1 MEAHL
6 DACEQCRRAVA
17 AAASDFTLPATVV
30 STELTPGMRVAR
42 YEIQRELGRGGMGVV
57 YLARDITLD
66 RLIAL
71 KLLHARHDE
80 AAQARLLREAQ
91 VMARLSHPNVVP
103 VFELGDWRGE
113 LYLTME
119 LVSGR
124 TLAAW
129 LKAAPRTSAE
139 ILSTFIEAGR
149 GLAAA
154 HAAGIVHRDF
164 KPENVLVGHDGR
176 VRVTDFGLSRPGSAV
191 VLPPFAS
198 PLITREGALAGTLAY
213 MAPEQLDGKP
223 ADERSDQF
231 SFCVALAEALL
242 GARPFEGENWSTLAR
257 AHAELPR
264 LKGNLPSRVRKV
276 LQRGLSADPSR
287 RYSSM
292 VGLLDTLLAKPRHA
306 PWLALAGVA
315 PMLVALAIGQFLPRA
330 RQVPFTEEGMSMTP
344 VVVAATDLDENTVLT
359 WDMISQ
365 RAFPKLYV
373 TKSVVRP
380 NSAGY
385 ILGQKLSVSVLKG
398 DPLLWSHFV
407 ATNASAPV
415 LSEERVFDSAPL
427 SGDGD

>member
-242 GARPFEGENWSTLAR
+242 GARPFEGENWSTLRARPRRTPEAQGEPPFAR
-257 AHAELPR
+257 AQGA
-264 LKGNLPSRVRKV
+264 
-276 LQRGLSADPSR
+276 A
-287 RYSSM
+287 
-292 VGLLDTLLAKPRHA
+292 
-306 PWLALAGVA
+306 AG
-315 PMLVALAIGQFLPRA
+315 
-330 RQVPFTEEGMSMTP
+330 PFS
-344 VVVAATDLDENTVLT
+344 
-359 WDMISQ
+359 
-365 RAFPKLYV
+365 
-373 TKSVVRP
+373 
-380 NSAGY
+380 
-385 ILGQKLSVSVLKG
+385 
-398 DPLLWSHFV
+398 
-407 ATNASAPV
+407 
-415 LSEERVFDSAPL
+415 
-427 SGDGD
+427 